1 MVRICEVMREAAVSR
16 KNKLIN
22 TCHSITI
29 APTSQS
35 LEGCFPFS
43 KVDCLRKVR
52 SYAVISYRS

>member
-1 MVRICEVMREAAVSR
+1 MVRIWEVMREAAVST

-35 LEGCFPFS
+35 LEGRSGFMLPFFKGRLS
-43 KVDCLRKVR
+43 WEGQVLRR
-52 SYAVISYRS
+52 Y

>member
-29 APTSQS
+29 APTPQS
-35 LEGCFPFS
+35 LEGCSVFMLPFFTGRLS
-43 KVDCLRKVR
+43 WEGQILCR
-52 SYAVISYRS
+52 Y